1 MPAFKSKKTDNSI
14 DIMEIKIAR
23 ATFHLLGKSTLL
35 MHRMP
40 EKAWHE
46 LLLPAPKKNAA
57 ERTMTLKHDPYAEF
71 RSSVYRNR
79 DAGAP
84 TRFHMPNGAFKKAMA
99 SAAIDIPGA
108 TKSQIGRLTDIEGE
122 VHVYGLPLLHCAI
135 VRQSGMQRAPDVRTR
150 AAFRTWACKITVAFV
165 ANLIV
170 ESQVANLLN
179 AAGTIIGIGD
189 NRPEKGADSFGKF
202 EVVDPNESRF
212 LAVLKAGGAKDQTKA
227 YDNPVA
233 FDEDTEELLA
243 WFDSEIL
250 RREKNLPSA
259 ASAREAQK
267 RIRGNGKVDIAG
279 LVAAKRA
286 PRERR
291 VSAR

>member
-1 MPAFKSKKTDNSI
+1 MAMKAKKAEEQRI
-14 DIMEIKIAR
+14 EVMEISIAR
-23 ATFHLLGKSTLL
+23 SNFCLLGRSPLI

-57 ERTMTLKHDPYAEF
+57 ERIMTLKHDPIAEF

-79 DAGAP
+79 DADAP
-84 TRFHMPNGAFKKAMA
+84 TRFHMPNGAFKKALA

-122 VHVYGLPLLHCAI
+122 VFIYGLPLVHCAI
-135 VRQSGMQRAPDVRTR
+135 VRQSGMTRTPDVRTR
-150 AAFRTWACKITVAFV
+150 AAFRTWACRIKISYV
-165 ANLIV
+165 ANLII
-170 ESQVANLLN
+170 ERQVANLLN

-189 NRPEKGADSFGKF
+189 NRPEKGADSFGKW
-202 EVVDPNESRF
+202 EVVDESDARF
-212 LAVLKAGGAKDQTKA
+212 QSLLKSAGAKEQTKA
-227 YDNPVA
+227 LDNPVA
-233 FDEDTEELLA
+233 FDEETEELLA
-243 WFDSEIL
+243 WFDSEII

-267 RIRGNGKVDIAG
+267 RRTNGKPDVTLAAV
-279 LVAAKRA
+279 VAARTSTSSKH
-286 PRERR
+286 
-291 VSAR
+291 AR